1 MIKPE
6 IILAAY
12 KFRIDEGSLYQPT
25 KSDDTLL
32 GVIRTAIFWATVVA
46 VVAVV
51 IAGFTYTLSQGDPG
65 KVAQAKNAILYAI
78 VGLVVVLAAAGII
91 LSVYMSFPD

>member
-12 KFRIDEGSLYQPT
+12 KFDANGGVYNPT
-25 KSDDTLL
+25 RTDDTLP
-32 GVIRTAIFWATVVA
+32 GVVRTAIFWATVVA

-78 VGLVVVLAAAGII
+78 IGLVVVLAAAGII
-91 LSVYMSFPD
+91 LAVYTSFPG

>member
-1 MIKPE
+1 MIKSE

-12 KFRIDEGSLYQPT
+12 KFDANGGVYLPT
-25 KSDDTLL
+25 RTDDTLP
-32 GVIRTAIFWATVVA
+32 GVVRTAIFWATVVA

-65 KVAQAKNAILYAI
+65 KVAQAKNAILYAVI
-78 VGLVVVLAAAGII
+78 GLVVVLAAAGVI
-91 LSVYMSFPD
+91 LAVYTSFPG

>member
-12 KFRIDEGSLYQPT
+12 KFDANGGVYHPT
-25 KSDDTLL
+25 RTDDTLP
-32 GVIRTAIFWATVVA
+32 GVVRTAIFWATVVA

-65 KVAQAKNAILYAI
+65 KVTQAKNAILYAI
-78 VGLVVVLAAAGII
+78 IGLVVVLAAAGII
-91 LSVYMSFPD
+91 LAVYTSFPG

>member
-1 MIKPE
+1 M
-6 IILAAY
+6 
-12 KFRIDEGSLYQPT
+12 
-25 KSDDTLL
+25 
-32 GVIRTAIFWATVVA
+32 VRTAIFWATVVA

-78 VGLVVVLAAAGII
+78 IGLVVVLAAAGVI
-91 LSVYMSFPD
+91 LAVYTSFPG